1 MTDNKLVD
9 MKRNPFSLRRVI
21 LILLVCF
28 ISSSIMAQKVNP
40 DTLDIARL
48 SLYKD
53 KAVAL
58 RNAGRVLTLSG
69 GGIMATGF
77 VIGAIMWNTPT
88 DNPPDD
94 RPGPLGA
101 FYVICLGGLVGIP
114 CTAVGIPLWAV
125 GGNRKA
131 KAELTLQKFN
141 IVPENSMAVG
151 LGIKI
156 RF

>member
-1 MTDNKLVD
+1 
-9 MKRNPFSLRRVI
+9 
-21 LILLVCF
+21 
-28 ISSSIMAQKVNP
+28 MAQKVNL

-53 KAVAL
+53 KAVGL
-58 RNAGRVLTLSG
+58 RNAGRILTLSG
-69 GGIMATGF
+69 VGVMATGF
-77 VIGAIMWNTPT
+77 VIGAIMWNAPT

-94 RPGPLGA
+94 RHGPLGA
-101 FYVICLGGLVGIP
+101 FYVMCLGGLVGIP

-131 KAELTLQKFN
+131 KAELTLRKFN
-141 IVPENSMAVG
+141 IALENSMAVG